1 VTQVVFF
8 KEHSNWLFSPKRSA
22 IYMSNIVCTE
32 QVIFRNICVYIYMY
46 TCHNNLKKKRHEFG
60 GKYIGQYE
68 RGWREKRPEVAQ
80 LYYNLKKFFKYLK
93 SKKG

>member
-1 VTQVVFF
+1 
-8 KEHSNWLFSPKRSA
+8 
-22 IYMSNIVCTE
+22 
-32 QVIFRNICVYIYMY
+32 MY